1 MNRFI
6 YSILLIFFVSGSLYA
21 QQYTTKS
28 KRAIENLE
36 KGRGY
41 YQRYQYEEA
50 VAYLSKAIEIDPEF
64 IEAYF
69 GLAQVYTD
77 MKEYKN
83 AAGVYKKGMAIDPDF
98 YPAGYFFMGKVEMK
112 TGNYESAKSSFQKF
126 LDLNKGSKF
135 IRREAE
141 NGIVDCNFAIKAIQH
156 PVPFSPK
163 NLGAN
168 VNSNYDA
175 YWPSL
180 SADEQTLVFTVL
192 LPVDTSRKAVF
203 GNRQEDFY
211 ISHRTDSTNG
221 WSKAENMGKPLNT
234 SNNEGAQAISADGQ
248 MMVFTACNRR
258 DGQGNCDLYLSH
270 LEGDHWSVPVNMGR
284 PVNTASKETQPSISP
299 DKKEIYFSSNRPGG
313 RGGLDLWKTSLQP
326 NGSWGKPVNLGD
338 TINTPG
344 NEQSP
349 YIHPDNQTLYF
360 SSDTHVGMGGFDLYL
375 TRKDSSGRWQTPINL
390 GYPINTWND
399 EIGLI
404 VNARGDKAYFSSDR
418 EKGKGKD
425 LYEFELYKEARP
437 EMVSYVKGIV
447 FDSYDRKRLE
457 ANFELIDLESG
468 ETVNQSK
475 SNPLTGEFIVS
486 LPVNKN
492 YALNVS
498 KTGYLFYS
506 DNFSL
511 KGIHEIANPFVKN
524 IPLKRIKVG
533 EKVILRNIFFATD
546 SYALKP
552 ESKVELNKLVDFLEN
567 NPGIKIEIG
576 GHTDSIGTEAYNQ
589 ILSEN
594 RAKSVRNYLV
604 DHSVD
609 PERLTYKGYGFS
621 QPVNTNSTA
630 KGRAQ
635 NRRTEFRIVATD
647 EN

>member
-1 MNRFI
+1 MNRLI
-6 YSILLIFFVSGSLYA
+6 YSILFFFIISGSLYA
-21 QQYTTKS
+21 QQYSTKS
-28 KRAIENLE
+28 KKAIENLE
-36 KGRGY
+36 KGRQY
-41 YQRYQYEEA
+41 YQLYKYEEA
-50 VAYLSKAIEIDPEF
+50 VAYLSKAIEIDPDF
-64 IEAYF
+64 SEAYF

-83 AAGVYKKGMAIDPDF
+83 AAGVYEKGMAIDPDF
-98 YPAGYFFMGKVEMK
+98 YPAGYFYMGKVEMK
-112 TGNYESAKSSFQKF
+112 TGDYESAKKSFQKF
-126 LDLNKGSKF
+126 LDINKGSKF

-141 NGIVDCNFAIKAIQH
+141 NGIVDCKFAIKAIQH

-211 ISHRTDSTNG
+211 ISHRTDSTDG
-221 WSKAENMGKPLNT
+221 WTEAENMGKPLNT
-234 SNNEGAQAISADGQ
+234 ANNEGAQAISADGQ

-258 DGQGNCDLYLSH
+258 DGQGNCDLYMSH
-270 LEGDHWSVPVNMGR
+270 LEGNHWSVPVNMGR
-284 PVNTASKETQPSISP
+284 PVNTAAKETQPSISP

-326 NGSWGKPVNLGD
+326 TGSWGKPVNLGD

-349 YIHPDNQTLYF
+349 FIHPDNQTLYF
-360 SSDTHVGMGGFDLYL
+360 SSDTHVGMGGFDLYV

-447 FDSYDRKRLE
+447 FDTYDRKRLE

-533 EKVILRNIFFATD
+533 EKAILRNIFFATD

-552 ESKVELNKLVDFLEN
+552 ESKVELNKLVDFLKN

-576 GHTDSIGTEAYNQ
+576 GHTDSIGTETYNQ

-604 DHSVD
+604 DHSID
-609 PERLTYKGYGFS
+609 PERLTYKGYGYS
-621 QPVNTNSTA
+621 QPVNTNATA
-630 KGRAQ
+630 SGRAQ
-635 NRRTEFRIVATD
+635 NRRTEFRIIATD